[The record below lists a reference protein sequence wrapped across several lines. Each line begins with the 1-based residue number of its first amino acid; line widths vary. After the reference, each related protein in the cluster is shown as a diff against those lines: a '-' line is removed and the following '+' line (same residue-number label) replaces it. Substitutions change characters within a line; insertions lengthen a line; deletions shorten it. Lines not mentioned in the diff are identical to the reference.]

1 MSGAGELRSVWL
13 VSMPF
18 GPLFS
23 PSLALSL
30 LKASLAAQGLP
41 ARVRYFSLDFAER
54 IGQAFYSDI
63 AAEGRPPLIT
73 LAGEW
78 IFSSALFPSR
88 REDEDRYVAEVLR
101 RPDPVTYRGS
111 APPVTAARARRIRR
125 VREAVAPF
133 LEACLAEIV
142 RERPPLV
149 GFTSTFQQH
158 LASLA
163 LARRIKQAIP
173 ETVVVMGGANCEGV
187 MGAEAVRQF
196 PFLDAVVSG
205 EGEHVLPELV
215 RRALASRPLSGLP
228 GVRTREGVEEEFR
241 RGTFPNAPTTPR
253 LDDLPYPDFSD
264 FFEQFG
270 VSRYP
275 REWEPSLFFETSRGC
290 WWGERSHC
298 TFCGL
303 NGSSMTYRSKSA
315 RRAVDELAQL
325 AREHPGCDIQ
335 VTDNILDMGYF
346 KDFLPELAERRLGV
360 DLFYET
366 KSNLK
371 KEQVRLLRRAGVR
384 RIQPGIESFSDSVL
398 RLMRKGVTGLQNIQL
413 LKWCKEV
420 GVEPQWNFLW
430 GFPGEDP
437 AEYARMA
444 RLVPQ
449 LMHLAPPVG
458 FSDIRLDRF
467 SPNFFEAEALG
478 FEKVVPLPSYSFLY
492 PALTGEAR
500 ANLAYFFG
508 FTYREPRD
516 VDGYVQPLLKALR
529 SWSRAARRGD
539 ADLFSVDAG
548 GRLLVWDLRPAAR
561 EPLAV
566 LDGLDRL
573 LYLACDAAVDLRS
586 LVESV
591 RARGLGGA
599 TVEEIEDR
607 LGRLVDAGLVIQEGT
622 RFLALAVPLG
632 EYSPARTVVER
643 FHAVVRALGQPLA
656 GGRRHRRPS
665 GLTPSHFVVSRE
677 GELQIG
683 ELVRIP
689 YVDGRRD

>member
-1 MSGAGELRSVWL
+1 MGGARELRSVWL

-18 GPLFS
+18 GPVFS

-30 LKASLAAQGLP
+30 LKASLTAQGLP
-41 ARVRYFSLDFAER
+41 ARVRYFSIDFAER
-54 IGQAFYSDI
+54 IGQAFYCDI
-63 AAEGRPPLIT
+63 AAEGRPPLVT

-78 IFSSALFPSR
+78 IFSSALFPSPS
-88 REDEDRYVAEVLR
+88 EDEDRYVEEVLR
-101 RPDPVTYRGS
+101 RPAPATYRGS
-111 APPVTAARARRIRR
+111 ARPVSAVRARRIRR
-125 VREAVAPF
+125 VREAVEPF

-142 RERPPLV
+142 RDRPPLV

-158 LASLA
+158 LACLA
-163 LARRIKQAIP
+163 LAQRIKQALP
-173 ETVVVMGGANCEGV
+173 ETVVVIGGANCEGI

-215 RRALASRPLSGLP
+215 RRVLASEPLSGLP
-228 GVRTREGVEEEFR
+228 GVRTRDRVDEEFR
-241 RGTFPNAPTTPR
+241 TGTFPNAPTIPR
-253 LDDLPYPDFSD
+253 LDDLPYPDFRD
-264 FFEQFG
+264 FYEQFG
-270 VSRYP
+270 ASRYS
-275 REWEPSLFFETSRGC
+275 REWETSLFFETSRGC

-303 NGSSMTYRSKSA
+303 NGSSMVYRSKSA

-325 AREHPGCDIQ
+325 AREHPGCDIH
-335 VTDNILDMGYF
+335 VTDNILDMAYF

-360 DLFYET
+360 DLFSET

-398 RLMRKGVTGLQNIQL
+398 KLMRKGVTGLQNIQL

-420 GVEPQWNFLW
+420 GVEPHWNFIW
-430 GFPGEDP
+430 GFPGEDA
-437 AEYARMA
+437 AEYTRMA

-467 SPNFFEAEALG
+467 SPNFFEAERLG
-478 FEKVVPLPSYSFLY
+478 FEKVVPLPSYRFLY

-508 FTYREPRD
+508 FAYREPRD
-516 VDGYVQPLLKALR
+516 VDGYVQPLVKALR
-529 SWSRAARRGD
+529 AWARTAGRGD
-539 ADLFSVDAG
+539 TDLFSVDAG
-548 GRLLVWDLRPAAR
+548 GSLLVWDLRPAAR
-561 EPLAV
+561 EPLTV
-566 LDGLDRL
+566 LRGLDRL
-573 LYLACDAAVDLRS
+573 LYLVCDAATDLRN
-586 LVESV
+586 LGEPIG
-591 RARGLGGA
+591 ARGMGAA
-599 TVEEIEDR
+599 TVEEVEDH
-607 LGRLVDAGLVIQEGT
+607 LGRLVDAGLVIREGT

-632 EYSPARTVVER
+632 EYAPARPVVDR
-643 FHAVVRALGQPLA
+643 FHAVVRAMGRPLA
-656 GGRRHRRPS
+656 RGRRRPS
-665 GLTPSHFVVSRE
+665 ALAPSHFVISGE
-677 GELQIG
+677 GELRIG
-683 ELVRIP
+683 ELVGIP
-689 YVDGRRD
+689 SIDERRV

>member
-1 MSGAGELRSVWL
+1 MSRATELRSVWL

-30 LKASLAAQGLP
+30 LKASLAAQGMA

-78 IFSSALFPSR
+78 IFSSALFPSCP
-88 REDEDRYVAEVLR
+88 EDEDRYVAEVLR

-111 APPVTAARARRIRR
+111 AKPVTAARARRIRR
-125 VREAVAPF
+125 VRAAVAPF

-142 RERPPLV
+142 RDRPALV

-163 LARRIKQAIP
+163 LARRIKQALP
-173 ETVVVMGGANCEGV
+173 ETMVVMGGANCEGV

-205 EGEHVLPELV
+205 EGEYVLPELA

-264 FFEQFG
+264 FFDQFG
-270 VSRYP
+270 ASRYP
-275 REWEPSLFFETSRGC
+275 REWEASLFFETSRGC

-325 AREHPGCDIQ
+325 AAEHPGCDIQ

-346 KDFLPELAERRLGV
+346 KDFLPALAERRLGV

-371 KEQVRLLRRAGVR
+371 KDQVRLLRQAGVR

-398 RLMRKGVTGLQNIQL
+398 KIMRKGVTGLQNIQL

-420 GVEPQWNFLW
+420 GVEPHWNIIW

-444 RLVPQ
+444 RLVPK
-449 LMHLAPPVG
+449 LAHLAPPIG
-458 FSDIRLDRF
+458 FSDLRLDRF
-467 SPNFFEAEALG
+467 SPNFFEAERLG
-478 FEKVVPLPSYSFLY
+478 LEEVVPLPSYHFLY
-492 PALTGEAR
+492 PALSGEAR

-508 FTYREPRD
+508 FTYREPRN
-516 VDGYVQPLLKALR
+516 VDDYVRPLVRALR
-529 SWSRAARRGD
+529 AWARTSSRGD
-539 ADLFSVDAG
+539 SDLFSVDAG
-548 GRLLVWDLRPAAR
+548 GRLLAWDLRPAAR
-561 EPLAV
+561 QPLTV
-566 LDGLDRL
+566 LSGLDRL

-586 LVESV
+586 L
-591 RARGLGGA
+591 ADATGGRGREAA

-607 LGRLVDAGLVIQEGT
+607 LGRLVDAGLVIREGT

-632 EYSPARTVVER
+632 EYAPTRAVVER
-643 FHAVVRALGQPLA
+643 FHAVVRALGRPLTR
-656 GGRRHRRPS
+656 GRRRPS
-665 GLTPSHFVVSRE
+665 ALAPSHFVINGE
-677 GELQIG
+677 GELRIG
-683 ELVRIP
+683 ELVGIP
-689 YVDGRRD
+689 YIDERKD

>member
-1 MSGAGELRSVWL
+1 MSEGRELRSVWL

-18 GPLFS
+18 GPVFS

-30 LKASLAAQGLP
+30 LKASITRQGLP
-41 ARVRYFSLDFAER
+41 AHVRYFSIDFAER
-54 IGQAFYSDI
+54 IGQAFYCDI
-63 AAEGRPPLIT
+63 AAEGRPPLVT

-78 IFSSALFPSR
+78 IFSNALFPSR
-88 REDEDRYVAEVLR
+88 REDENAYVTEILR
-101 RPDPVTYRGS
+101 RPAPATYRGS
-111 APPVTAARARRIRR
+111 ARPVSTARARRIRR
-125 VREAVAPF
+125 VREAVEPF
-133 LEACLAEIV
+133 LQACLAEIV
-142 RERPPLV
+142 RDRPRLV

-163 LARRIKQAIP
+163 LAQRIKQALP

-215 RRALASRPLSGLP
+215 RRALASEPLSGVP
-228 GVRTREGVEEEFR
+228 GVRTRDGLDEEFR
-241 RGTFPNAPTTPR
+241 TGRFPNAPTIPR
-253 LDDLPYPDFSD
+253 LDDLPYPDFGD
-264 FFEQFG
+264 FYEQFG
-270 VSRYP
+270 ASRYS
-275 REWEPSLFFETSRGC
+275 REWETSLFFETSRGC

-303 NGSSMTYRSKSA
+303 NGSSMVYRSKSA

-325 AREHPGCDIQ
+325 AREHPGCDIH

-360 DLFYET
+360 GLFYET

-398 RLMRKGVTGLQNIQL
+398 KLMRKGVTGLQNIQL

-420 GVEPQWNFLW
+420 GVEPHWNFIW

-444 RLVPQ
+444 SLVPQ
-449 LMHLAPPVG
+449 LVHLAPPIG

-467 SPNFFEAEALG
+467 SPNFFEAERLG
-478 FEKVVPLPSYSFLY
+478 FEKVVPLPSYRFLY

-508 FTYREPRD
+508 FAYREPRD
-516 VDGYVQPLLKALR
+516 VEGYVQPLVKALR
-529 SWSRAARRGD
+529 AWTRTAGRGD
-539 ADLFSVDAG
+539 TDLFSVDAG

-561 EPLAV
+561 EPLTV
-566 LDGLDRL
+566 LRGLDRL
-573 LYLACDAAVDLRS
+573 LYLACDAASDLRS
-586 LVESV
+586 LVEAV
-591 RARGLGGA
+591 GARGLGGA
-599 TVEEIEDR
+599 TVEEVEDH
-607 LGRLVDAGLVIQEGT
+607 LGRLAESGLVIREGT

-632 EYSPARTVVER
+632 EYAPSRPVVER
-643 FHAVVRALGQPLA
+643 FHAVVRALGRPLA
-656 GGRRHRRPS
+656 RGHRRPS
-665 GLTPSHFVVSRE
+665 ALAPSHFVISGE
-677 GELQIG
+677 GELRIG
-683 ELVRIP
+683 ELVGIP
-689 YVDGRRD
+689 SIDERRD

>member
-1 MSGAGELRSVWL
+1 MGGARELRSVWL

-18 GPLFS
+18 GPVFS

-30 LKASLAAQGLP
+30 LKASLTAQGLP
-41 ARVRYFSLDFAER
+41 ARVRYFSIDFAER
-54 IGQAFYSDI
+54 IGQAFYCDI
-63 AAEGRPPLIT
+63 AAEGRPPLVT

-78 IFSSALFPSR
+78 IFSSALFPSPG
-88 REDEDRYVAEVLR
+88 EDEDRYVEEVLR
-101 RPDPVTYRGS
+101 RPAPATYRGS
-111 APPVTAARARRIRR
+111 ARPVSAVRARRIRR
-125 VREAVAPF
+125 VREAVEPF

-142 RERPPLV
+142 RDRPPLV

-158 LASLA
+158 LACLA
-163 LARRIKQAIP
+163 LAQRIKQALP
-173 ETVVVMGGANCEGV
+173 ETVVVIGGANCEGI

-215 RRALASRPLSGLP
+215 RRVLASEPLSGLP
-228 GVRTREGVEEEFR
+228 GVRTRDRLDEEFR
-241 RGTFPNAPTTPR
+241 TGTFPNAPTIPR
-253 LDDLPYPDFSD
+253 LDDLPYPDFRD
-264 FFEQFG
+264 FYEQFG
-270 VSRYP
+270 ASRYS
-275 REWEPSLFFETSRGC
+275 REWETSLFFETSRGC

-303 NGSSMTYRSKSA
+303 NGSSMVYRSKSA

-325 AREHPGCDIQ
+325 AREHPGCDIH
-335 VTDNILDMGYF
+335 VTDNILDMAYF

-398 RLMRKGVTGLQNIQL
+398 KLMRKGVTGLQNIQL

-420 GVEPQWNFLW
+420 GVEPHWNFIW
-430 GFPGEDP
+430 GFPGEDA
-437 AEYARMA
+437 AEYTRMA

-467 SPNFFEAEALG
+467 SPNFFEAERLG
-478 FEKVVPLPSYSFLY
+478 FEKVVPLPSYRFLY

-508 FTYREPRD
+508 FAYREPRD
-516 VDGYVQPLLKALR
+516 VDGYVQPLVKALR
-529 SWSRAARRGD
+529 AWARTAGRGD
-539 ADLFSVDAG
+539 TDLFSVDAG

-561 EPLAV
+561 EPLTV
-566 LDGLDRL
+566 LRGLDRL
-573 LYLACDAAVDLRS
+573 LYLVCDAATDLRN
-586 LVESV
+586 LGEAIG
-591 RARGLGGA
+591 ARGMGAA
-599 TVEEIEDR
+599 TVEEVEDH
-607 LGRLVDAGLVIQEGT
+607 LGRLVDAGLVIREGT

-632 EYSPARTVVER
+632 EYAPARPVVDR
-643 FHAVVRALGQPLA
+643 FHAVVRAMGRPLA
-656 GGRRHRRPS
+656 RGRRRPS
-665 GLTPSHFVVSRE
+665 ALAPSHFVISGE
-677 GELQIG
+677 GELRIG
-683 ELVRIP
+683 ELVGIP
-689 YVDGRRD
+689 SIDERRV